1 MSRGGDEYVAHNY
14 IQSAKVKI
22 PNDPSLTMI
31 DPTNAQ
37 MNAMAYAIMPFAWI
51 SIFAS
56 SYIIYYLLLSSNR
69 TKLKRM
75 YHRLILSMNIALL
88 ILSFA
93 DAAGG
98 LPIPRGTPGYVG
110 NIGTQNTCTAQ
121 GFLIVVSALAVMYY
135 NASLVLQ
142 AYLGIKNNFNEE
154 KYTWIEK
161 WVHFVAWCVPL
172 GWAITFAV
180 KENLNP
186 VNIGCLIAKAPLGC
200 DLNGSDVS
208 CERGT
213 LSDLPEIV
221 FAVSHFLIF
230 LLFPPVVILLMY
242 LWIKKIERKRKNGY
256 CRGMALIRESARKK
270 LMKSCFCQLSLYL
283 FTMWI
288 TWLPYLASVLIFYI
302 HRDQGLLYNLN
313 LAIFARCTRAS
324 TGFIFV
330 ITYFIL
336 QRMGRKL
343 FEEPLTPKSS
353 QVLTV
358 SKIRAN
364 VNKGDPH
371 RTTEESAAETSSNTV
386 QIQFSVFDGVPDKAS
401 PWAKFIDPDEYDDED
416 EEDM

>member
-1 MSRGGDEYVAHNY
+1 
-14 IQSAKVKI
+14 
-22 PNDPSLTMI
+22 
-31 DPTNAQ
+31 
-37 MNAMAYAIMPFAWI
+37 MNF
-51 SIFAS
+51 
-56 SYIIYYLLLSSNR
+56 
-69 TKLKRM
+69 
-75 YHRLILSMNIALL
+75 ALL

-121 GFLIVVSALAVMYY
+121 GFFTAVSALTVMYY

-161 WVHFVAWCVPL
+161 WVHFVAWCAPL

-180 KENLNP
+180 KENFNP
-186 VNIGCLIAKAPLGC
+186 VIVGCAISKAPLGC
-200 DLNGSDVS
+200 DLSGSGVP

-213 LSDLPEIV
+213 LSELAEKV

-242 LWIKKIERKRKNGY
+242 LWMKKIEKKKKNGY

-270 LMKSCFCQLSLYL
+270 LMMSCFCQLSLYL
-283 FTMWI
+283 FSMWI
-288 TWLPYLASVLIFYI
+288 TWLPYLASVLNFYI
-302 HRDQGLLYNLN
+302 HRDQGLLYNLK
-313 LAIFARCTRAS
+313 LAIFARCTRALS
-324 TGFIFV
+324 GFIFA
-330 ITYFIL
+330 ITYFVL

-343 FEEPLTPKSS
+343 LEEPLAQIESS

-364 VNKGDPH
+364 ANKRDTHG
-371 RTTEESAAETSSNTV
+371 TTEELVAESNTV
-386 QIQFSVFDGVPDKAS
+386 QKRSSQIRFSVFDGSPDEAS
-401 PWAKFIDPDEYDDED
+401 PWAKFLDPDEYDDED
-416 EEDM
+416 QEDM